1 MALLL
6 FPLTT
11 LSIPL
16 NFAFLVNNSGRSTKT
31 LSTEFMIANI
41 VMTAIVFGFSV
52 MYIWYYRMTYLIK
65 NEYISKNCDVQYH
78 ALNEENGEKGQYSQF
93 VNDTVFINTMW
104 GFAAINLCTL
114 VEYVFRLQTALD
126 DSVSRM
132 MDVDIATAVL
142 LMATLML
149 LMVDF
154 FDSDNMKNIVHHHIV
169 FFFKTISIL
178 YELVHATNHVR
189 AISIIL
195 ASISILTIFIKLIS
209 RLEGSKPSLENKE
222 TLLEKED

>member
-6 FPLTT
+6 FPLIT

-41 VMTAIVFGFSV
+41 VITSIVFGFSV
-52 MYIWYYRMTYLIK
+52 VYIWYYRMTYLIK
-65 NEYISKNCDVQYH
+65 NEYISKNCDVQYE
-78 ALNEENGEKGQYSQF
+78 ALNERKGEKGQYSQF
-93 VNDTVFINTMW
+93 FNDTVFINVMW

-114 VEYVFRLQTALD
+114 VEYIFRLQTALD

-142 LMATLML
+142 LAATLML

-154 FDSDNMKNIVHHHIV
+154 FDSDNMKNIIHHHVVIL
-169 FFFKTISIL
+169 FKNISFI

-189 AISIIL
+189 AISIVL
-195 ASISILTIFIKLIS
+195 ASISILTIFIKLVG
-209 RLEGSKPSLENKE
+209 RLGDRKPSEEEKKE
-222 TLLEKED
+222 E